1 MQPLPTSLCEHS
13 CFHLLSHRV
22 RSCSADCVL
31 TMLPWYVYFQFT
43 ILAFVKEEIHTIC
56 PRPNFSDVFYSFAGN
71 VPEYLGKKLT
81 HCIRPLQPLCQP
93 IK

>member
-1 MQPLPTSLCEHS
+1 MSR
-13 CFHLLSHRV
+13 LLLRWGEGGGRCNLFPRHYVSITVSTFLALRV

-43 ILAFVKEEIHTIC
+43 ILALVKEEIHTIC

-71 VPEYLGKKLT
+71 VPEYLGKN
-81 HCIRPLQPLCQP
+81 
-93 IK
+93 